1 MGIEKII
8 PNLFLGKRD
17 KVATQIRKLRSGEY
31 ENIHGGEFYE
41 RGRSLSKYKEEL
53 RGINSSLT
61 YANDLAE
68 KDLGHVVLDIG
79 AGTTRAVSEI
89 RDSYKGIFPKLTF
102 QSTTLVADK
111 KIAEYIGLENN
122 HITSGESLRGIE
134 DNSVALAIS
143 VYSLTYS
150 KSPQMVAE
158 SLNRVLCPGG
168 IAKIAFLY
176 GGSKFARVSSI
187 KSFRKEFLRVGL
199 EVCSFQEDSGILVVR
214 KTNNNLNWIE
224 VQSLQDLILEDEQS
238 I

>member
-1 MGIEKII
+1 MGIEKFI
-8 PNLFLGKRD
+8 PNLFLGNRD
-17 KVATQIRKLRSGEY
+17 RVAKQLRKLRSGEY
-31 ENIHGGEFYE
+31 NNIHGGEFYE
-41 RGRSLSKYKEEL
+41 RNRSFSEYKKEL
-53 RGINSSLT
+53 LGINSSLT

-68 KDLGHVVLDIG
+68 KDLGHIVLDIG

-111 KIAEYIGLENN
+111 KITEYIGLENN
-122 HITSGESLRGIE
+122 HITSGEFLRGVK

-150 KSPQMVAE
+150 KSPEMIAE
-158 SLNRVLCPGG
+158 SLKRVLCPGG

-176 GGSKFARVSSI
+176 GDGKFARISSI
-187 KSFRKEFLRVGL
+187 KSFRKEFIRVGL
-199 EVCSFQEDSGILVVR
+199 EVCSFQEDSGILLVR
-214 KTNNNLNWIE
+214 KINTNLNSTE
-224 VQSLQDLILEDEQS
+224 MQSLQGLLIEDEKS